1 MSEFSS
7 SRTTPIFV
15 MSFNR
20 PDYLKQVLQSLRA
33 QRDCDIGR
41 RKIFLFQDGAV
52 NPYSRKRHA
61 NDSEI
66 GASIEVFRQIFPQ
79 GAVIESVTNLG
90 IALNFERAE
99 KFGFERMGSEA
110 IIFLEDDLVLN
121 AHYIDL
127 LDELIARFS
136 KTEEVGYL
144 AAYGDH
150 TATIEA
156 QVRNRDKLILLDH
169 NWGFALYRRQWLR
182 MRKKVLEY
190 LSIVQ
195 NADYNDRDVEKIR
208 ALFASWGYG
217 CPATSQ
223 DAAKT
228 IVCCIDGVI
237 KLNTYI
243 CNAVYIGERGV
254 HMNSDLFSKR

>member
-1 MSEFSS
+1 
-7 SRTTPIFV
+7 

-20 PDYLKQVLQSLRA
+20 PDYLKEILESLRP

-41 RKIFLFQDGAV
+41 RKIFLFQDGAI
-52 NPYSRKRHA
+52 NPYSNKRHA
-61 NDSEI
+61 SDTEI
-66 GASIEVFRQIFPQ
+66 LASINTFQQIFPQ
-79 GAVIESVTNLG
+79 GTVIESPTNLG

-99 KFGFERMGSEA
+99 KFGFEDMASEA
-110 IIFLEDDLVLN
+110 AIFLEDDLVLN
-121 AHYIDL
+121 NYYIAV
-127 LDELIARFS
+127 LDGLISRFS
-136 KTEEVGYL
+136 ESEKVGYL

-156 QVRNRDKLILLDH
+156 QASNRDKLILLDH

-182 MRKKVLEY
+182 MRKNVLEY

-195 NADYNDRDVEKIR
+195 NSDYNDRDVEKIR
-208 ALFASWGYG
+208 TLFASWGYG

-228 IVCCIDGVI
+228 ICCCIDGVI
-237 KLNTYI
+237 KLNTYT
-243 CNAVYIGERGV
+243 CNGIYIGERWYT
-254 HMNSDLFSKR
+254 